1 MVCLGPDI
9 FAPKINSKKTL
20 DSTKLIASF
29 FDETNEITKLEDQFS
44 KGYVSGITHAI
55 SNFKQILSNKF
66 ILFSLLYQG
75 IDIGKLVLVQKFFQ
89 YMPAG
94 KMASF
99 FAAKEDNPVN
109 YLIKLSLLK
118 LVKEV
123 IENVHNKIV
132 TKLKETLK
140 KEEDA
145 GDTEITTQKN
155 RFMYLKYCI

>member
-66 ILFSLLYQG
+66 KARSYFKTLQNMGTKTTVCPKYQ
-75 IDIGKLVLVQKFFQ
+75 K
-89 YMPAG
+89 
-94 KMASF
+94 
-99 FAAKEDNPVN
+99 
-109 YLIKLSLLK
+109 
-118 LVKEV
+118 
-123 IENVHNKIV
+123 
-132 TKLKETLK
+132 
-140 KEEDA
+140 
-145 GDTEITTQKN
+145 
-155 RFMYLKYCI
+155 